1 MFFSKNYGNNLTM
14 FQIIGRKGDRDTK
27 KAMMFFKERREEY
40 QLIDLDV
47 KDLAKREWESIL
59 TSVDS
64 PDALID
70 KTNKFYKK
78 EGYEYRDYDPLEE
91 LVMHPE
97 LLIIPI
103 IRTKKDVIVGFDL
116 NKLKELY
123 KCVM

>member
-59 TSVDS
+59 SAVDS
-64 PDALID
+64 PEALID

-103 IRTKKDVIVGFDL
+103 IRTKKEVLVGFDL

-123 KCVM
+123 KCAM

>member
-59 TSVDS
+59 SAVDS
-64 PDALID
+64 PEALID

-78 EGYEYRDYDPLEE
+78 EGYEYRDYNPLEE

-103 IRTKKDVIVGFDL
+103 IRTKKEVIVGFDL

-123 KCVM
+123 KCAM

>member
-59 TSVDS
+59 SSVDS
-64 PDALID
+64 PESLID

-91 LVMHPE
+91 LIMHPE

-123 KCVM
+123 KCAM

>member
-1 MFFSKNYGNNLTM
+1 M

-59 TSVDS
+59 SAVDS
-64 PDALID
+64 PEALID

-78 EGYEYRDYDPLEE
+78 EGYEYRDYNPLEE

-103 IRTKKDVIVGFDL
+103 IRTKKEVIVGFDL

-123 KCVM
+123 KCAM